1 MSAADVERLQEAFE
15 AFARGDLAAAL
26 ERVAPD
32 FVINDRVIVEDTTDL
47 RGPAGLSETQRRLSE
62 GFGQVQFEPLELID
76 LDGRILARVRF
87 RGTGATT
94 EIPFELE
101 VGQLWEIRDGMATR
115 CDVYPSWDE
124 ARQAAGL

>member
-1 MSAADVERLQEAFE
+1 MSADDVERLRQAFE
-15 AFARGDLAAAL
+15 AFARGDLDAAL

-47 RGPAGLSETQRRLSE
+47 RGPDGLRETQRRLLE
-62 GFGQVQFEPLELID
+62 GFAQTEFEPLELID
-76 LDGRILARVRF
+76 LEGRILARVRF

-94 EIPFELE
+94 EIPFEIE
-101 VGQLWEIRDGMATR
+101 VGQLWELRDGLAVR
-115 CDVYPSWDE
+115 CDVYPSWAE